1 MPLTAN
7 IYNHVLTGG
16 TRPAA
21 SRAKLAHGEVRY
33 NPCTRNII
41 GPRSTDLVQNAL
53 EGWLRV
59 WAFILQRK
67 CCSFNIC
74 ARFAWS
80 YDDIMVL
87 QPKKM
92 NEYSHKITYFHAPI
106 LVWVEPHAKIDQWNG
121 ALGVWLGATQDLI
134 HTGIRNQV
142 CHQRVLAI
150 VRNCDPNEHSCD
162 EDDALH
168 LGDVLS
174 AWRETIIK
182 SRFKANFV
190 VIGCCATKDYF
201 WRACT
206 IYCLQFPRTLTKSEV
221 E

>member
-1 MPLTAN
+1 MSSPVELAQLPA
-7 IYNHVLTGG
+7 VLSSLMVKFG
-16 TRPAA
+16 TIPARA
-21 SRAKLAHGEVRY
+21 ISLALVLPTLSRTHWKADLGSGHLSCKGSVAHSIFVQDLL
-33 NPCTRNII
+33 
-41 GPRSTDLVQNAL
+41 GPMM
-53 EGWLRV
+53 
-59 WAFILQRK
+59 ILW
-67 CCSFNIC
+67 CFN
-74 ARFAWS
+74 
-80 YDDIMVL
+80 
-87 QPKKM
+87 QKKM